1 MFPPIA
7 RGMDMTQHGDL
18 QQAVESGAYLA
29 THQGVAPLELAIV
42 LPTLNEKA
50 NIAPMVQRLEDALG
64 PTGWEAVFVDDNSHD
79 GTAEE
84 ARRIARSDPRIRVI
98 QRIGRRGLASAAIEG
113 MCATAAPFVA
123 VMDAD
128 HQHDPA
134 LLKDMLE
141 CVKSGE
147 AELAYASRFAVGGTA
162 EGLSSKGREQGSRIA
177 NALARKLTGT
187 ELTDAMSGYFLLRTD
202 QLRKQAGDLS
212 GIGFKI
218 MLDILSTARPQ
229 LTVKEFPLKFAERL
243 AGESKLDHGVALDF
257 IAGLYERYLG
267 RFVPTRFALFGT
279 VGGLGVVV
287 HMGVLATL
295 YAILGSSFA
304 LGQAVA
310 TIVAMTFNFW
320 LNNLLTYRD
329 KKLSGP
335 KELFWGWLGF
345 CATCSV
351 GAFANVA
358 VATML
363 EANGFHWAAS
373 AMVGVLLA
381 SVWNYALSSKFVWG
395 RFRR

>member
-1 MFPPIA
+1 MEMVTQQFQQQIESASALA
-7 RGMDMTQHGDL
+7 RG
-18 QQAVESGAYLA
+18 ANAC
-29 THQGVAPLELAIV
+29 PLELAVV
-42 LPTLNEKA
+42 LPTLNECG
-50 NIAPMVQRLEDALG
+50 NIVPMIARLEKALG
-64 PTGWEAVFVDDNSHD
+64 PSGWEAVFVDDNSHD

-84 ARRIARSDPRIRVI
+84 ARRIGQTDSRIRVI

-134 LLKDMLE
+134 LLNDMLAA
-141 CVKSGE
+141 VQSGE
-147 AELAYASRFAVGGTA
+147 YDLAYASRFAEGGNA
-162 EGLSSKGREQGSRIA
+162 DGLSSKSREKGSRLA
-177 NALARKLTGT
+177 NSLARRLTGT
-187 ELTDAMSGYFLLRTD
+187 ELSDAMSGFFLMRTD

-229 LTVKEFPLKFAERL
+229 LRVKELPLKFAERL
-243 AGESKLDHGVALDF
+243 TGTSKLDHGVALDF

-267 RFVPTRFALFGT
+267 RIIPTRFALFGT
-279 VGGLGVVV
+279 VGALGVIV
-287 HMGVLATL
+287 HMAVLSVVFL
-295 YAILGSSFA
+295 VFGSSFA
-304 LGQAVA
+304 LGQTIA

-329 KKLSGP
+329 SALNGAKA
-335 KELFWGWLGF
+335 LFTGWLKF
-345 CATCSV
+345 CITCSV

-358 VATML
+358 AAAML
-363 EANGFHWAAS
+363 QANGITWWVAAI
-373 AMVGVLLA
+373 AGIVLA

-395 RFRR
+395 RFR